1 MTGKSIRDIKIVKTI
16 GEGDT
21 HWGRRVNDFLAL
33 GWVLLHVYS
42 TGVESDNPPS
52 QQAMYVIGW
61 EGSEHPDLNA
71 ILTTSGDV
79 CMRDDTG
86 FILGK
91 VDEIGPIQAESEPTE
106 ITEALTGWLVQALG
120 NFDRDPTAGLIG
132 GLGLR
137 KYEEEN
143 IWTVFPNRM
152 SVLDLA

>member
-1 MTGKSIRDIKIVKTI
+1 MADKSIRDIKIVKTI
-16 GEGDT
+16 GEGDI
-21 HWGRRVNDFLAL
+21 HGGRRVNDLLAQ
-33 GWVLLHVYS
+33 GWILLHVYS
-42 TGVESDNPPS
+42 TGVASDNPPS

-91 VDEIGPIQAESEPTE
+91 VDDIGPIQAESEPSA

-120 NFDRDPTAGLIG
+120 NFDRNPTAGMIAG
-132 GLGLR
+132 MGMR
-137 KYEEEN
+137 KDEEEN
-143 IWTVFPNRM
+143 IWIVFSNRLA
-152 SVLDLA
+152 SLDF